1 MRVWLLFHE
10 DPQSDYP
17 GAYAVR
23 QFIETA
29 ARLNIELAV
38 MNPVDF
44 DLVVD
49 RESNWSA
56 LYKGQ
61 NLEKPDFVIPRMG
74 SETTYFMLAVLRHL
88 EHQGIRV
95 INSSLGMDAA
105 ADKMM
110 TQQILSAKNL
120 PVPKTVLAKFPVNVD
135 FVEREI
141 GFPVVVKS
149 LRGTRG
155 SGVVLCETREKFQ
168 DLAGLIGHVDSGT
181 DFIFQEY
188 IKHSHGRDVR
198 MMVVF
203 SEVVAA
209 IERKSEGEGFKS
221 NIEDSNALFPFDPP
235 KELQKLA
242 IDAAKAL
249 ELDIAGVDI
258 LFDEDGSYRI
268 LEANSAPSFKTIETV
283 CNVNLTEEIFRALEK
298 QNPHSLNSFLSN
310 YGFLYRGM

>member
-29 ARLNIELAV
+29 ARLNIDLAV
-38 MNPVDF
+38 MNPLDF

-56 LYKGQ
+56 LYNGQ
-61 NLEKPDFVIPRMG
+61 SLEKPDFVIPRTG

-95 INSSLGMDAA
+95 VNSPLGMEAA

-120 PVPKTVLAKFPVNVD
+120 PVPKTILAKFPVDVN

-141 GFPVVVKS
+141 GFPVVVKT

-155 SGVVLCETREKFQ
+155 HGVVLCETREKFQ
-168 DLAGLIGHVDSGT
+168 DLANLIGHVDTGT

-203 SEVVAA
+203 GDVVAA
-209 IERKSEGEGFKS
+209 IKRKSEGEGFKS
-221 NIEDSNALFPFDPP
+221 NIEDSSALFPYDPP

-249 ELDIAGVDI
+249 QLDIAGVDI

-298 QNPHSLNSFLSN
+298 ENPHSLNSFLSN

>member
-1 MRVWLLFHE
+1 MRCWLLFHE

-29 ARLNIELAV
+29 AKMDIELAV
-38 MNPVDF
+38 MNPQDF

-61 NLEKPDFVIPRMG
+61 SLEKPDFVIPRMG

-105 ADKMM
+105 ADKLM
-110 TQQILSAKNL
+110 TQQILSAQNL
-120 PVPKTVLAKFPVNVD
+120 PVPKTILAKFPVDID
-135 FVEREI
+135 FVENEI

-155 SGVVLCETREKFQ
+155 SGVVLCETREHFQ
-168 DLAGLIGHVDSGT
+168 DLVNLIGHADMGT

-203 SEVVAA
+203 GEVIAA
-209 IERKSEGEGFKS
+209 VERQAEGELFKS
-221 NIEDSNALFPFDPP
+221 NIEDSTALSPFDPP
-235 KELQKLA
+235 KDMQKLA
-242 IDAAKAL
+242 IEAAKAL
-249 ELDIAGVDI
+249 QLDIAGVDI
-258 LFDEDGSYRI
+258 LFEEDGTYRI

-283 CNVNLTEEIFRALEK
+283 CNVNLTEEIFRAMEK

-310 YGFLYRGM
+310 YGFMYRGM